1 MDKWETLRDT
11 IQELHDNN
19 KDKQDIEAVTRF
31 LLNLMGVLYKEE
43 QEVLTNIYRE
53 IKIKYN
59 EFRLSKKD
67 TEVLKFMIHLMEEI
81 ELYGNEKM
89 TEEEQTIPF
98 EKMIHPDNEAIE
110 KRDAFMNRMEKEV
123 TGVELQ
129 PDGTWTA
136 IYTEVE

>member
-19 KDKQDIEAVTRF
+19 KDKHDIEAITRF

-53 IKIKYN
+53 IKVKYN

-81 ELYGNEKM
+81 ELYDK
-89 TEEEQTIPF
+89 Q
-98 EKMIHPDNEAIE
+98 DEAIE
-110 KRDAFMNRMEKEV
+110 GREECVNCSFRYLCKDKNDCLKEKH
-123 TGVELQ
+123 
-129 PDGTWTA
+129 
-136 IYTEVE
+136 